1 MADPATREPPEPSME
16 AAGASGAFRA
26 VVRLV
31 RAEERDKIEGYLI
44 WVLYFI
50 SKGHKNEGQ
59 LPLKHSIVP

>member
-1 MADPATREPPEPSME
+1 VADPATREQPEPSME
-16 AAGASGAFRA
+16 AGASGAFRP

-31 RAEERDKIEGYLI
+31 RAEEQDKIEGYLI
-44 WVLYFI
+44 RVLYFK